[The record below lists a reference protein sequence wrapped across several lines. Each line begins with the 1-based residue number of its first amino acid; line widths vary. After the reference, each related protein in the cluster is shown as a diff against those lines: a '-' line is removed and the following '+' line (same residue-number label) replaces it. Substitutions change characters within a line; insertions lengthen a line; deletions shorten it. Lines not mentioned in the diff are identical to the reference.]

1 MESVP
6 AHVGQPRRC
15 VAGALEEHIYR
26 RLLAEAGFLDAEV
39 EVTRVYEPT
48 PGWAPKPKQ
57 GRLVS
62 AFVRATR
69 PR

>member
-15 VAGALEEHIYR
+15 VAGALEEHTYR
-26 RLLAEAGFLDAEV
+26 RLLAEAGFLDAQV
-39 EVTRVYEPT
+39 EVTRVHEPT
-48 PGWAPKPKQ
+48 PGWAPDQ